1 MKEIILVILMG
12 LWSYYWYKLGYVQ
25 AQINETQKR
34 IREIYR
40 DIEKRL
46 DETQRTIDKCIQ
58 SLDEIKYK

>member
-1 MKEIILVILMG
+1 MG

-40 DIEKRL
+40 DIEKQL
-46 DETQRTIDKCIQ
+46 DETQRTVDKCIQ
-58 SLDEIKYK
+58 SLDEIKYR

>member
-1 MKEIILVILMG
+1 MKETILAILMG

-40 DIEKRL
+40 DIEKQL
-46 DETQRTIDKCIQ
+46 DEIQRTVDKCIQ

>member
-1 MKEIILVILMG
+1 MKETILAILIG

-25 AQINETQKR
+25 AQINETEKR

-58 SLDEIKYK
+58 SLDEIK

>member
-1 MKEIILVILMG
+1 MKEIILAILMG

-40 DIEKRL
+40 DIEKQL
-46 DETQRTIDKCIQ
+46 DETQRTVDKCIQ

>member
-1 MKEIILVILMG
+1 MKETILVILMG

-25 AQINETQKR
+25 AQINETEKR

-58 SLDEIKYK
+58 SLDEIK

>member
-46 DETQRTIDKCIQ
+46 DETQRTIDKYIQ

>member
-1 MKEIILVILMG
+1 MKETILAILMG

-25 AQINETQKR
+25 GQINETQKR

-46 DETQRTIDKCIQ
+46 DETQRTVDKCIQ

>member
-1 MKEIILVILMG
+1 MKETILAILMG

-25 AQINETQKR
+25 AQINETEKR

-46 DETQRTIDKCIQ
+46 DETQRTIDKCSQ
-58 SLDEIKYK
+58 SLDEIK

>member
-1 MKEIILVILMG
+1 MKETILAILMG

-40 DIEKRL
+40 DIEKQL
-46 DETQRTIDKCIQ
+46 DEMQRTVDKCIQ

>member
-1 MKEIILVILMG
+1 MKETILAILMG

-46 DETQRTIDKCIQ
+46 DL
-58 SLDEIKYK
+58 SLIHIFVFLHPLML